1 MGCGVRGA
9 MAMNYLCMDNNV
21 FDDND
26 DAEDGAN
33 NETIASDFHVHQAQ
47 VTIAWNRTSCFNPCE
62 HHVRI
67 GFDRL
72 DCCEHAYV

>member
-1 MGCGVRGA
+1 MDCGVRGA

-33 NETIASDFHVHQAQ
+33 NETIASEFHVHQAQ
-47 VTIAWNRTSCFNPCE
+47 VTIA
-62 HHVRI
+62 
-67 GFDRL
+67 
-72 DCCEHAYV
+72 